1 MLETVKFVGDY
12 SRIFA
17 ALAALAAVA
26 AVALLIVVDSASAA
40 TRDTVPPRIT
50 GVSPAETSVDV
61 AVTTNVTITFSEN
74 MKRKT
79 VNETTFRL
87 FNSGVNVRAD
97 VSCGRPCRTAKLH
110 PKQGLKLGIVYQASV
125 RGGRKGP
132 KDLAGNGLTSG
143 MRWSFSTAS
152 TPSADATK
160 PAMVLGSPA
169 QGATYALEQYVKA
182 DYSCQDEEGG
192 SGLKS
197 CEGTVANGTSID
209 TASAG
214 QKSFTLTATDN
225 AGNTSSVIHTY
236 TVSNCTILGTADND
250 VLEGTAGDDV
260 ICGFGGRDVIK
271 GLGGNDIIKG
281 GADNDTLLGG
291 EGDDTIEGGDGYDT
305 ASFENASQGIEA
317 SLMSNIATG
326 DGTDQLVDIE
336 RLLGSVYDDT
346 LEGSDRYNAL
356 TGNAGDDTLWGRG
369 GGDILSGWM
378 GKDEVH
384 GGLGNDNIRG
394 GTGADKLFGED
405 GDDSLNSQDGV
416 ERNDSLDGG
425 SGTNTCITDAMES
438 SITNCQ

>member
-143 MRWSFSTAS
+143 MQWSFSTTSAAS
-152 TPSADATK
+152 VDATK
-160 PAMVLGSPA
+160 PTIALSTPA
-169 QGATYALEQYVKA
+169 DGATYALNQDVAAK
-182 DYSCQDEEGG
+182 YSCQDENGG

-197 CEGTVANGTSID
+197 CEGTVPNDSPID
-209 TASAG
+209 TASPG
-214 QKSFTLTATDN
+214 QKSFTVTATDN
-225 AGNTSSVIHTY
+225 AGNTDSVTRTY
-236 TVSNCTILGTADND
+236 TV
-250 VLEGTAGDDV
+250 
-260 ICGFGGRDVIK
+260 
-271 GLGGNDIIKG
+271 
-281 GADNDTLLGG
+281 
-291 EGDDTIEGGDGYDT
+291 
-305 ASFENASQGIEA
+305 
-317 SLMSNIATG
+317 
-326 DGTDQLVDIE
+326 
-336 RLLGSVYDDT
+336 
-346 LEGSDRYNAL
+346 
-356 TGNAGDDTLWGRG
+356 
-369 GGDILSGWM
+369 
-378 GKDEVH
+378 
-384 GGLGNDNIRG
+384 
-394 GTGADKLFGED
+394 
-405 GDDSLNSQDGV
+405 
-416 ERNDSLDGG
+416 
-425 SGTNTCITDAMES
+425 
-438 SITNCQ
+438 